1 MDLCLISFAIL
12 FFELACIRWFG
23 STVVFMTFFTNFVL
37 MACFLGMAVGCL
49 TASRQQNFINLVIP
63 LALLTVTLAYGV
75 LGVYSLFGRIMIDV
89 GGQGSPQQVFF
100 GTEYRTHNPSA
111 FVIPIEAIAGLFY
124 VLIALMFIGL
134 GQVMGRAFNA
144 LPDHITAY
152 TINIIGSL
160 TGIVAFGV
168 AAYFHTTPLLWFTI
182 SLGISLYFIKP
193 WKSVQ
198 ILALIAVLV
207 LIALTAYREAGGQ
220 VIWSP
225 YYKIHYEPQSGLIN
239 TNNIVHQMMAR
250 MDEKGAAYVLP
261 HLLNR
266 DAGDQ
271 PFEDVLIIG
280 AGSGNDV
287 QAALAHG
294 AKHIDAVEI
303 DPVLY
308 EIGRADHPH
317 RPYADPR
324 VRVRLDDGRS
334 FVRKTRQTYD
344 LVVYAL
350 VDSLVLHSGYSSL
363 RLESFLFTEQ
373 AFQDIKAKLKPSGV
387 FAMYNFYRQGWVIG
401 RLVKTAE
408 KVWGAKPMVISLPYQ
423 DTIRPSDNQ
432 HGHFTLLLIGNT
444 GATTM
449 EAMRKRLVDEQ
460 FFWVH
465 RKPKYNEAINA
476 FGPTPPAETDT
487 QPKDWEKIGLATV
500 DTTGIKRLPSDDWPF
515 LYLRDPIVPALNRRA
530 VFMVAILSLALL
542 CLFTPVRTIRP
553 NGQMFFL
560 GAGFMLLETTGVVH
574 LALLFGST
582 WAVNSMVL
590 FAILVLI
597 LLSNLWVWAANP
609 QILWPYYSLLVVSL
623 LVNTYVPMSSLL
635 ALPGPAKVLA
645 SCTATFVPIF
655 FAGVIFATAFRD
667 SHQPDIDFGSN
678 IGGVILGGLSEY
690 LSLMV
695 GFNSLL
701 FLAIAFYLLSVQ
713 SGPRH
718 PLHQLGL
725 KTAGFFRAKSP

>member
-1 MDLCLISFAIL
+1 MIETRRAYINLFLISFAIL

-63 LALLTVTLAYGV
+63 LVLLTVTLAYGV

-100 GTEYRTHNPSA
+100 GTEYRTHDPST
-111 FVIPIEAIAGLFY
+111 FVIPMEAVAGLFY

-144 LPDHITAY
+144 IPDHITAY
-152 TINIIGSL
+152 TINIVGSL

-182 SLGISLYFIKP
+182 SLGISLYFIRP
-193 WKSVQ
+193 WKSVH
-198 ILALIAVLV
+198 ILAFIAVLV

-220 VIWSP
+220 VVWSP
-225 YYKIHYEPQSGLIN
+225 YYKIHYEPQSGSIS
-239 TNNIVHQMMAR
+239 TNNIIHQTMAR
-250 MDEKGAAYVLP
+250 MEEQGAAYVLP

-266 DAGDQ
+266 DAGGQ

-294 AKHIDAVEI
+294 AKHIDAFEI
-303 DPVLY
+303 DPVTY

-324 VRVRLDDGRS
+324 VTARLDDGRS
-334 FVRKTRQTYD
+334 FVRKTSRTYD
-344 LVVYAL
+344 LIVYAL

-387 FAMYNFYRQGWVIG
+387 FAMYNFYRQGWVVG
-401 RLVKTAE
+401 RIVATAE

-423 DTIRPSDNQ
+423 DTIRPSDSQ
-432 HGHFTLLLIGNT
+432 RGYFTLLLVGNT
-444 GATTM
+444 GAPAI
-449 EAMRKRLVDEQ
+449 EAIRNRLVDEQ

-465 RKPKYNEAINA
+465 RKPKYNEGINA
-476 FGPTPPAETDT
+476 FRYTPPAETDT
-487 QPKDWEKIGLATV
+487 QAEDWEKIGLASV

-515 LYLRDPIVPALNRRA
+515 LYLRDPIVPALNSRA
-530 VFMVAILSLALL
+530 MLMVAMLSLAILSLFA
-542 CLFTPVRTIRP
+542 PVRTIRP
-553 NGQMFFL
+553 NGQMFLL
-560 GAGFMLLETTGVVH
+560 GAGFMLLETTGIVR

-582 WAVNSMVL
+582 WVVNSMVL

-597 LLSNLWVWAANP
+597 LLSNLWVWAVKP
-609 QILWPYYSLLVVSL
+609 QTLWPYYSLLIASL
-623 LVNTYVPMSSLL
+623 CVNTYVPMGNLL
-635 ALPGPAKVLA
+635 ALPGPAKVLV
-645 SCTATFVPIF
+645 SCTVIFAPIF
-655 FAGVIFATAFRD
+655 FAGMIFATAFRD
-667 SHQPDIDFGSN
+667 SHQPDADFGSN

-690 LSLMV
+690 FSLMV

-701 FLAIAFYLLSVQ
+701 FLAIAFYLLSAVLK
-713 SGPRH
+713 PR
-718 PLHQLGL
+718 LRLLRIQ
-725 KTAGFFRAKSP
+725 

>member
-1 MDLCLISFAIL
+1 MIETRRAHINLFLISFAIL

-37 MACFLGMAVGCL
+37 MACCLGMAVGCL
-49 TASRQQNFINLVIP
+49 TASRPQNFISLVIP

-111 FVIPIEAIAGLFY
+111 FVIPMEAVAGLFY

-144 LPDHITAY
+144 IPDHITAY
-152 TINIIGSL
+152 TVNIVGSL

-182 SLGISLYFIKP
+182 SLGISLYFIRP
-193 WKSVQ
+193 WKSVH
-198 ILALIAVLV
+198 ILALTAVLV
-207 LIALTAYREAGGQ
+207 LIALTAYREAGGH
-220 VIWSP
+220 VVWSP
-225 YYKIHYEPQSGLIN
+225 YYKIHYEPQSGSIN
-239 TNNIVHQMMAR
+239 TNNIVHQTMAR
-250 MDEKGAAYVLP
+250 MEEKGAAYVLP

-266 DAGDQ
+266 DAGGQ

-308 EIGRADHPH
+308 EIGRKDHPH

-324 VRVRLDDGRS
+324 VTVRLDDGRS

-387 FAMYNFYRQGWVIG
+387 FAMYNFYRQGWVVG

-432 HGHFTLLLIGNT
+432 RGHFTLLLVGDT
-444 GATTM
+444 GATVI
-449 EAMRKRLVDEQ
+449 EAIRKRLMDEQ

-465 RKPKYNEAINA
+465 RKPKHNEAINA
-476 FGPTPPAETDT
+476 FGPTPPSDTDT
-487 QPKDWEKIGLATV
+487 QPEDWEKIGPASI
-500 DTTGIKRLPSDDWPF
+500 DTAGIKRLPSDDWPF

-530 VFMVAILSLALL
+530 IFMVAILSLALL
-542 CLFTPVRTIRP
+542 CLFAPVRTIRP

-560 GAGFMLLETTGVVH
+560 GAGFMLLETTGVVR

-597 LLSNLWVWAANP
+597 LLSNLWVWAVKP
-609 QILWPYYSLLVVSL
+609 QTLWPYYSLLIVSL
-623 LVNTYVPMSSLL
+623 LVNTHVPMSSLL
-635 ALPGPAKVLA
+635 AWPGPAKILV
-645 SCTATFVPIF
+645 SCAVIFVPIF
-655 FAGVIFATAFRD
+655 FAGVVFATAFRD
-667 SHQPDIDFGSN
+667 SHQPDADFGAN

-690 LSLMV
+690 WSLMV

-701 FLAIAFYLLSVQ
+701 FLAIAFYLLSVVFK
-713 SGPRH
+713 PRLWLLRM
-718 PLHQLGL
+718 P
-725 KTAGFFRAKSP
+725 